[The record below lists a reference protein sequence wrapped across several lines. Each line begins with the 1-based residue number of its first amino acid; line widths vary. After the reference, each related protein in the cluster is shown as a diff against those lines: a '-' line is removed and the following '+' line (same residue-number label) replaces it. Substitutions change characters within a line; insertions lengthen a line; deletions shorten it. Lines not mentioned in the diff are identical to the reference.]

1 MAKTRTLRLFPLN
14 TVLFPGAVLNLH
26 VFEERY
32 RRMIAECLDA
42 NEAFGVVLIR
52 DGQEAG
58 DPDVTPHEV
67 GTTAEISEVTPLP
80 AGRYYIST
88 TGGRRFRIQRIVSRD
103 PYLTAEVQ
111 YLEDADDDADARA
124 SELTHRV
131 LREFREYVK
140 LLVAFSG
147 NASEV
152 DVPHDPVDASYVV
165 GDALQVADALK
176 QRLLELRT
184 AEARLAAELG
194 FLRRLLPQLRALIER
209 KKKQD
214 DVVRDDAPGGE
225 FRAHQERFFGKHF
238 SLN

>member
-1 MAKTRTLRLFPLN
+1 MTRLRLFPLN

-58 DPDVTPHEV
+58 DPDATPHEV

-88 TGGRRFRIQRIVSRD
+88 TGGRRFRIDRIVSRE
-103 PYLTAEVQ
+103 PYLMAEVEF
-111 YLEDADDDADARA
+111 LEDAGDDADARA

-131 LREFREYVK
+131 LREFREYAR

-147 NASEV
+147 HESEV
-152 DVPHDPVDASYVV
+152 EIPHDPIDASYVV

-194 FLRRLLPQLRALIER
+194 FLRRLLPQLRSLLER
-209 KKKQD
+209 KNAQEKPEI
-214 DVVRDDAPGGE
+214 VRDDAPGGE
-225 FRAHQERFFGKHF
+225 FRAHQERWFGKHF